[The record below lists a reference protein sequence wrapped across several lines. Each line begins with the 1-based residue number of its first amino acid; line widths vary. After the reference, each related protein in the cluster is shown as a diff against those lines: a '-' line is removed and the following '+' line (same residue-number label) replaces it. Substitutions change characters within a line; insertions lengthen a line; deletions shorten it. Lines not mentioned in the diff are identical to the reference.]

1 MQLRNE
7 EQRQGSLQARFGA
20 RNKALLSE
28 GRWRART
35 RRLRAVTHKSGLPSE
50 TCQIRSQGYQG
61 PGSDGAAEGAGV
73 GSGAA

>member
-1 MQLRNE
+1 MTRL
-7 EQRQGSLQARFGA
+7 GS
-20 RNKALLSE
+20 S
-28 GRWRART
+28 
-35 RRLRAVTHKSGLPSE
+35 AVTHKSGLPSE